1 MSNSTIGYA
10 PKGYAKSSAPFET
23 TLFSQREKKFYT
35 RKSVRESRR
44 PQTPLFEDDPS
55 QREPDKH
62 FHTKAS
68 LIEALNKFYGETRYS
83 RRPQTVLYKD
93 DPPQRK
99 TGVHTRDSVGESR
112 VPIGGRRQSRR
123 QLRRPKTPKRKTR
136 RH

>member
-1 MSNSTIGYA
+1 MSNGIENGYA
-10 PKGYAKSSAPFET
+10 PKGYANSYAPLET
-23 TLFSQREKKFYT
+23 TDPPKQRFFTEQ
-35 RKSVRESRR
+35 SLRESRR

-55 QREPDKH
+55 PREPER
-62 FHTKAS
+62 FHTRDS
-68 LIEALNKFYGETRYS
+68 LRRALNKFYGYPRYS
-83 RRPQTVLYKD
+83 RRPQTVLYRD

-99 TGVHTRDSVGESR
+99 TGVHTKDSLRKSR